1 MTNKKDYKICDW
13 IGLMDILN
21 FSLDS
26 NKVHSVGYV
35 NIIVLE
41 NDKQPIRAFVKV
53 SYYDI

>member
-35 NIIVLE
+35 NIIILQ
-41 NDKQPIRAFVKV
+41 NDK
-53 SYYDI
+53 